1 MRILITSEG
10 ENTIRELEDTQIKH
24 RNKTFS
30 YGKSFRRTFTVER
43 STKREHY
50 PDISSMRKTSRT
62 IYSSI
67 KTDSSKSSK
76 HPKKIHL
83 KLTKLY
89 IPKQI
94 SDEYEKEKKT
104 SDVIIDDQLSTP
116 EIQKLK
122 QSHNHYHKYTL
133 GEILGKKSVIGLKK
147 KLIEEERMKDKLSKI
162 DETKFRSDYQNF
174 TKLEKLE
181 QILDYQKINPEN
193 NNLIRFINENK
204 DIHKISLK
212 KIVQFDKNKLFKAN
226 KICQTVLYNNKQNKL
241 LQERIKTFLQ
251 GKHAQEKISF
261 DRNLRSLKTEI
272 DESVNIFNQYSNTL
286 PSSEKYKEIHI
297 DFQKKYWN
305 KTGLQKLCRPRI
317 NPKTLSQTE

>member
-43 STKREHY
+43 SHNKEHY

-67 KTDSSKSSK
+67 KTNKK
-76 HPKKIHL
+76 PKKIHL

-104 SDVIIDDQLSTP
+104 SDVIIDVQVSTP

-122 QSHNHYHKYTL
+122 QSHNHYHKFTL
-133 GEILGKKSVIGLKK
+133 GEILGKKSVFGLKK
-147 KLIEEERMKDKLSKI
+147 KLR
-162 DETKFRSDYQNF
+162 R
-174 TKLEKLE
+174 
-181 QILDYQKINPEN
+181 
-193 NNLIRFINENK
+193 
-204 DIHKISLK
+204 K
-212 KIVQFDKNKLFKAN
+212 KPVWKNKKN
-226 KICQTVLYNNKQNKL
+226 
-241 LQERIKTFLQ
+241 
-251 GKHAQEKISF
+251 
-261 DRNLRSLKTEI
+261 
-272 DESVNIFNQYSNTL
+272 
-286 PSSEKYKEIHI
+286 
-297 DFQKKYWN
+297 
-305 KTGLQKLCRPRI
+305 
-317 NPKTLSQTE
+317 